1 MGFGMIRF
9 FLFLFLLFSLHVSS
23 AVTGF
28 KHEMRD
34 FVVRE
39 SSISSTFYNLKYNI
53 NSDEYKNL
61 KDGSVLNSNSQDSLK
76 APSKK
81 DI

>member
-1 MGFGMIRF
+1 
-9 FLFLFLLFSLHVSS
+9 
-23 AVTGF
+23 
-28 KHEMRD
+28 MRD

-76 APSKK
+76 DPSKK